1 MTDSSMPKSAQDWA
15 EYLNKKSL
23 SSPFRVGEFVL
34 RKLEKESLSYA
45 QLANIINRDP
55 ILAFEI
61 LTRVNKESQNAQL
74 GQQGSKTLT
83 HAISMLGIEGLKESI
98 RNLPRKPIS
107 PKNITSF
114 YYLRTLC
121 TSLYAGYLARAIS
134 LKKKKGNAE
143 DIYWSGLFLGAPIWH
158 LWRFATPEMRLV
170 RYAIRSNFKLPNVAE
185 EEVLGD
191 NLNNIT
197 RAMAKELMLPQMAQE
212 CYEIEN
218 QPSFKDWVKMAHCLD
233 ETKAICKIDDVDLKI
248 KMQKPH
254 FIVQLANLLAHYSSY
269 CWYSRATLR
278 TQRILAYYLGC
289 SLEDAISFSHEIA
302 VEMSQ
307 HHPLPGLMLPAAKL
321 FIPPRKRTKA
331 NKRKSIEAF
340 QESTF
345 DTTALPKE
353 VLAVQQIENKIIQDN
368 QANKTNELPDD
379 NSLPLSNSKPTASTL
394 EDTRTLPQERN
405 KTAPSNA
412 NPENNSTKA
421 KAPNKTEDN
430 LVEKNNSLFDE
441 LTHLMANQPEEF
453 ADFHELM
460 NAATQGI
467 AYGIN
472 LKRAFVALIS
482 KDTSRLKTYY
492 TVGCSNF
499 EQVKNFESKIV
510 KDTILHKL
518 CERPASIW
526 VKPSSERRIK
536 DLIPMNFNSAI
547 DVNEFFLMSV
557 FVGKKPV
564 AIFYADNINNNALTD
579 RQYNQFKF
587 LCGAVSSAL
596 QYQAKTTKKKAD

>member
-1 MTDSSMPKSAQDWA
+1 MPKSAQDWA

-34 RKLEKESLSYA
+34 RKLEKEALSYA
-45 QLANIINRDP
+45 QLAKIINRDP
-55 ILAFEI
+55 ILSFEI
-61 LTRVNKESQNAQL
+61 LTRVNKESQHAKL
-74 GQQGSKTLT
+74 GSQEGSKTLT

-98 RNLPRKPIS
+98 NNLPRKPIS

-212 CYEIEN
+212 CYQIEN

-233 ETKAICKIDDVDLKI
+233 ETKAICQIDDVNLKI
-248 KMQKPH
+248 KIQKPH

-289 SLEDAISFSHEIA
+289 SLEEAISFSHEVA
-302 VEMSQ
+302 ADMSQ

-321 FIPPRKRTKA
+321 LIPPRKRTKA
-331 NKRKSIEAF
+331 KKRKSIDAF

-353 VLAVQQIENKIIQDN
+353 VLAVQQIENQIIQDN
-368 QANKTNELPDD
+368 QAIKTNELPAD
-379 NSLPLSNSKPTASTL
+379 NSLPLANSKPTASTL
-394 EDTRTLPQERN
+394 ENSRSLPQE
-405 KTAPSNA
+405 TTPTSPT
-412 NPENNSTKA
+412 PENNSAKTKGS
-421 KAPNKTEDN
+421 NNTEDSP
-430 LVEKNNSLFDE
+430 VEKNNTLFDE
-441 LTHLMANQPEEF
+441 LTHLMSNQPEEF

-472 LKRAFVALIS
+472 VKRSLVALIS

-492 TVGCSNF
+492 TVGCSNY
-499 EQVKNFESKIV
+499 EQIKSFESKIV
-510 KDTILHKL
+510 QGTIFHKL

-526 VKPSSERRIK
+526 VKHSSERRIK

-547 DVNEFFLMSV
+547 DVSEFFLMSV

-564 AIFYADNINNNALTD
+564 AIFYADNINGNTLTD
-579 RQYNQFKF
+579 RQYKQFKF

-596 QYQAKTTKKKAD
+596 QYQAKITKK